1 MSDSVNRQW
10 LLVKRPQ
17 GLPQSSDYEYREDPI
32 PEPGDG
38 EVLIRILYAVMDP
51 AIRGWM
57 DPSGNYMDPIPLG
70 DPVRSVVM
78 GKVVK
83 SNSDLHKEGDIV
95 SGVGGWADYSVQPG
109 FALMPVPVEWGHD
122 LSTYL
127 HPLGVVGATAY
138 FGLFDVGKLK
148 DGENV
153 LVSGAAGGVGSL
165 VGQMAKIKGCKVVG
179 IAGGKEKCDWITDE
193 LGFDAAIDYKATDDL
208 SGEIAKHFPDGFDVY
223 FENVGGDTLEA
234 AMDNMAIGARIPVCG
249 MIAGY
254 NQTGDPEPGPHNMW
268 NLLVQRARIE
278 GFLVSD
284 FFDRLMEAYTETN
297 EWIKDGK
304 IKFKVDVREGL
315 ENIPETFNCLF
326 DGSHDG
332 KLMVKIAD
340 A

>member
-1 MSDSVNRQW
+1 MSNRVNRQW

-17 GLPQSSDYEYREDPI
+17 GIPQPSDYEWRESPI

-38 EVLIRILYAVMDP
+38 EVLVRVLYAAMDP

-70 DPVRSVVM
+70 DPVRSVIL
-78 GKVVK
+78 GKVIK
-83 SNSDLHKEGDIV
+83 SNSDQHAEGDIV
-95 SGVGGWADYSVQPG
+95 SGLGAWADYFTSPG
-109 FALMPVPVEWGHD
+109 FMLTPVPVQWGHD

-127 HPLGVVGATAY
+127 HPLGPVGATAY
-138 FGLFDVGKLK
+138 YGLFEIGKLK

-153 LVSGAAGGVGSL
+153 LVSAAAGGVGSL

-179 IAGGKEKCDWITDE
+179 IAGGKEKCDWITSE
-193 LGFDAAIDYKATDDL
+193 LGFDAAIDYRACEDM
-208 SGEIAKHFPDGFDVY
+208 SGAIAQHFPDGFDVY
-223 FENVGGDTLEA
+223 FENVGGAILEA
-234 AMDNMAIGARIPVCG
+234 AMDNMAPHARIAVCG
-249 MIAGY
+249 MISGY
-254 NQTGDPEPGPHNMW
+254 NETDNPEPGPRNMW
-268 NLLVQRARIE
+268 NLLVKQALIE

-284 FFDRLMEAYTETN
+284 YFPRAMEGYTQIN

-315 ENIPETFNCLF
+315 ENTPEIFNHLF

-332 KLMVKIAD
+332 KLIVKFTD